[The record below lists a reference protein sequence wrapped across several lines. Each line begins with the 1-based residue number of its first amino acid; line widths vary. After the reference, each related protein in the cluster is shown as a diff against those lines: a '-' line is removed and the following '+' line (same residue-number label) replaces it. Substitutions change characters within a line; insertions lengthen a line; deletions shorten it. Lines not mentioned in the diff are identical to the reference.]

1 MFRCNLCWRWWRVM
15 RWSRLSKYSPIL
27 ICSSMLGS
35 FISYFSISDIFKTL
49 FLPAPPGDDN
59 SRCSRNFLSSIK
71 YLKKCGFNLGLN
83 ENCGNLWDT
92 SFPASLLSV
101 IATACSQANV
111 MLRINLS
118 AATLYIFAVSNSL
131 PGSTKL
137 WNVPLA
143 WLRIPTLSYPSCGVS
158 TGSSYF
164 SKSSLSLR
172 CSQSFSTFKIFYWL
186 TMG

>member
-1 MFRCNLCWRWWRVM
+1 M

-83 ENCGNLWDT
+83 ENCGNLCRYK
-92 SFPASLLSV
+92 LSSHYYP
-101 IATACSQANV
+101 CYSNCMFRQM
-111 MLRINLS
+111 MLRINPICTTYTFCS
-118 AATLYIFAVSNSL
+118 IHSFTWFK
-131 PGSTKL
+131 T
-137 WNVPLA
+137 WNVPF
-143 WLRIPTLSYPSCGVS
+143 I
-158 TGSSYF
+158 
-164 SKSSLSLR
+164 
-172 CSQSFSTFKIFYWL
+172 
-186 TMG
+186 